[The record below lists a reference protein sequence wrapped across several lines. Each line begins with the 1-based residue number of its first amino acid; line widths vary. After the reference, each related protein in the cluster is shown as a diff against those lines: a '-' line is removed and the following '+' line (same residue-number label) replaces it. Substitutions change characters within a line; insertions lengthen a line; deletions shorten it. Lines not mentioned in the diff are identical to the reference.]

1 MTNALSPVTDDVTAD
16 PATLNAIRE
25 RGFAIVPGMLDTE
38 TVALMKQELLR
49 AVAEDLAAWEGREYP
64 DAWMVHNLMVRH
76 PVFARFLENPVLHA
90 YLSPLLGDTCIVYA
104 YTSSSMPPSGANFSH
119 RVHVDSPRVI
129 PGYWTNVGVMV
140 ALDDYTTENGATR
153 YLPHSFEHVDP
164 PSVEEFLAESE
175 ETKPKAGDAVVFNAR
190 TWHMGG
196 MNSTSTP
203 RHAITLNICRS
214 YMRQRFD
221 YPRLVGDETLEHIGE
236 TGRRFLG
243 FSVRMPATL
252 DEYYL
257 PEAER
262 LYKAGQ
268 G

>member
-1 MTNALSPVTDDVTAD
+1 MTQPTKDERAVAEADLQILDV
-16 PATLNAIRE
+16 IRK
-25 RGFAIVPGMLDTE
+25 RGFALVPGMLKPRTIA
-38 TVALMKQELLR
+38 TMKRELQR
-49 AVAEDLAAWEGREYP
+49 AIDEDLAAWEGQDYP

-76 PVFARFLENPVLHA
+76 PIFVEFLENPVLHA
-90 YLSPLLGDTCIVYA
+90 YLSPLLGETCILYA
-104 YTSSSMPPSGANFSH
+104 YTSSSMPPLGANFSH

-140 ALDDYTTENGATR
+140 ALDDYTEENGATR
-153 YLPHSFEHVDP
+153 FLPGSYEREEP
-164 PSVEEFLAESE
+164 PSLEDFLAESD
-175 ETKPKAGDAVVFNAR
+175 ETFPTAGEAVIFNAR

-196 MNSTSTP
+196 MNRSASP
-203 RHAITLNICRS
+203 RHAITLNVCRS

-221 YPRLVGDETLEHIGE
+221 YPRLVGHEVLAHIGE

-243 FSVRMPATL
+243 FNVRMPASL
-252 DEYYL
+252 AEYYL
-257 PEAER
+257 PEDQR

>member
-1 MTNALSPVTDDVTAD
+1 MTPDPALLEEIQTQGFAVVPNVLDPETVTAMR
-16 PATLNAIRE
+16 RE
-25 RGFAIVPGMLDTE
+25 LV
-38 TVALMKQELLR
+38 R
-49 AVAEDLAAWEGREYP
+49 AAEEDLAAWEGRDYP

-76 PVFARFLENPVLHA
+76 PVFAEFLENPVLHS
-90 YLSPLLGDTCIVYA
+90 YLSELLGETCILYA
-104 YTSSSMPPSGANFSH
+104 YTSSSMPPSGANFSN

-140 ALDDYTTENGATR
+140 ALDDYSTENGATR
-153 YLPHSFEHVDP
+153 YLPKSFERTDP
-164 PSVEEFLAESE
+164 PSLDEFLAQSKEVF
-175 ETKPKAGDAVVFNAR
+175 PRAGDAVIFNAR

-196 MNSTSTP
+196 RNATDKA
-203 RHAITLNICRS
+203 RHAITLNVCRS

-221 YPRLVGDETLEHIGE
+221 YPRLVGDETLAQVGE
-236 TGRRFLG
+236 LGRRFLG
-243 FSVRMPATL
+243 FDVRMPTTL

>member
-1 MTNALSPVTDDVTAD
+1 MTNAAFTPGAVEAD
-16 PATLNAIRE
+16 PRIVEAIRD
-25 RGFAIVPGMLDTE
+25 RGFAVVPGMLDE
-38 TVALMKQELLR
+38 DTVDTMKRELLR
-49 AVAEDLAAWEGREYP
+49 AAEEDLAAWEGRDYS

-76 PVFARFLENPVLHA
+76 PVFATFLDNPVLHA
-90 YLSPLLGDTCIVYA
+90 YLTPLLGDTCILYA

-140 ALDDYTTENGATR
+140 ALDDYTRENGATR
-153 YLPHSFEHVDP
+153 FLPHSFEREDP
-164 PSVEEFLAESE
+164 PPVEEFLAQSE
-175 ETKPKAGDAVVFNAR
+175 ETFPRAGEAVIFNAR

-196 MNSTSTP
+196 MNRTSVA
-203 RHAITLNICRS
+203 RHAITLNVCRS

-221 YPRLVGDETLEHIGE
+221 YPRLVGEETLKHVGDV
-236 TGRRFLG
+236 GRRFLG
-243 FSVRMPATL
+243 FNVRMPASL
-252 DEYYL
+252 EEYYL
-257 PEAER
+257 PEAQR

>member
-1 MTNALSPVTDDVTAD
+1 MTDAVTTDVRADDE
-16 PATLNAIRE
+16 TLQKIHTQ
-25 RGFAIVPGMLDTE
+25 GFAVVPGLIDGE
-38 TVALMKQELLR
+38 TIAVMKEQLQR
-49 AVAEDLAAWEGREYP
+49 AVDEDLAVWEGREYP
-64 DAWMVHNLMVRH
+64 DRWMVHNLMVRH

-90 YLSPLLGDTCIVYA
+90 YLSPLLGDTCILYA
-104 YTSSSMPPSGANFSH
+104 YTSSSMPPSGANYSH

-140 ALDDYTTENGATR
+140 ALDDYTSENGATR
-153 YLPHSFEHVDP
+153 FLPYSFEDEEP
-164 PSVEEFLAESE
+164 PSVEDFLQRSE
-175 ETKPKAGDAVVFNAR
+175 ETFPKAGDAVVFNAR

-196 MNSTSTP
+196 MNRSERP
-203 RHAITLNICRS
+203 RHALTLNVCRS

-221 YPRLVGDETLEHIGE
+221 YPRLVGPETLDHVGA

-243 FSVRMPATL
+243 FNVRMPASL

-257 PEAER
+257 PEEER